1 MYRLGLQIKMDFS
14 RIRTVSLNLKKKLDK
29 DIQMCNL
36 YIKTKTEQHH
46 SRKLNYVT
54 SYSESLCCIIYS
66 VIM

>member
-14 RIRTVSLNLKKKLDK
+14 RIRTASLNLKKKLDK

-36 YIKTKTEQHH
+36 YIKTKLHH
-46 SRKLNYVT
+46 SRKLNCVT
-54 SYSESLCCIIYS
+54 SYSESLCCITYS